1 MIVANLIFLIA
12 GFILIGLGAYTQI
25 QAKDYLNFLGD
36 DYTNTPVF
44 IMVVGGAILLIAAL
58 GFFGACKESKCII
71 YTYAVVLVII
81 VIAQFGAGIAAFVL
95 KGDVETVIE
104 KKMKE
109 GMDNYGKEE
118 SKGVS
123 DTWDLVQSNYHC
135 CGVTNSSDW
144 ATALPAQFQAGQAP
158 DSCCQGG
165 IVEECG
171 KTTGTNFY
179 PDGCFEKF
187 KEDFVGNIGIVGGAA
202 FGIAV
207 CEVLAA
213 LFACYLGKRMGGSNQ
228 YV

>member
-1 MIVANLIFLIA
+1 MIVSNLLFSIA
-12 GFILIGLGAYTQI
+12 GIILIGIGAYTQI

-44 IMVVGGAILLIAAL
+44 IMAVGGVILLIAAL
-58 GFFGACKESKCII
+58 GFCGACKESKCII
-71 YTYAVVLVII
+71 YTYAVVLGII
-81 VIAQFGAGIAAFVL
+81 VLAQVGAGIAVFVL

-109 GMDNYGKEE
+109 GMDNYGKEA

-144 ATALPAQFQAGQAP
+144 ATALPETFQAGQAP
-158 DSCCQGG
+158 DSCCEGG
-165 IVEECG
+165 IVENCG
-171 KTTGTNFY
+171 KTGTKFY

-187 KEDFVGNIGIVGGAA
+187 KGDFVGNLGIVGGAA
-202 FGIAV
+202 FGIAAF
-207 CEVLAA
+207 ETLAV
-213 LFACYLGKRMGGSNQ
+213 LFACYLGKRMGDGQ